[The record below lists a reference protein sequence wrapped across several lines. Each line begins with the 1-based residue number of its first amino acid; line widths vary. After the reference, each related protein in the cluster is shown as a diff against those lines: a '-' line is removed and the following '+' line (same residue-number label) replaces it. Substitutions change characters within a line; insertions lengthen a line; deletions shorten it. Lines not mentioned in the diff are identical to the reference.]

1 MPIVVAGDHGI
12 AKTCHRVESLGPGG
26 VFQKVR
32 PKDMPREKGGYA
44 VRHFSP
50 SSPTHSALT
59 FTPTSRPNE
68 QQLRAAQVQAQE
80 PSHRRSGR
88 NGESGAMVLLDTF
101 NVEPRAGWS
110 TRHLCS
116 KSLSVPAPPSQ
127 TCTREDTGSGRTGR
141 PAPGVT
147 LAGRHTDEGGS
158 LPSLGNHWGG
168 SKLNLGG
175 R

>member
-1 MPIVVAGDHGI
+1 MS
-12 AKTCHRVESLGPGG
+12 SLGTSGSHRHAIAWRAWARGG
-26 VFQKVR
+26 VFQKVH
-32 PKDMPREKGGYA
+32 PKDAPRERGGMQSAIFLPA
-44 VRHFSP
+44 VA
-50 SSPTHSALT
+50 HSALT

-116 KSLSVPAPPSQ
+116 NSLSVPAPPSQ
-127 TCTREDTGSGRTGR
+127 TCIREDTGSGRTGR

-158 LPSLGNHWGG
+158 LPSLGNRWGG
-168 SKLNLGG
+168 GN
-175 R
+175 